1 MKKIVSSIILLMI
14 ITILMFSVK
23 SYAVLLD
30 KVDVQVSKQTIRPGE
45 NVTVTVNFGENL
57 GAYTASISY
66 DNKLFRYVDSEG
78 GTANDTSDKVKVVY
92 FDQTGGSQP
101 RNSMSVTFRSN
112 ATITTSNPTEFTVT
126 LEGMANNDASI
137 TFDDITTP
145 IIKNV
150 VVEPEFL
157 DYTFKLDYTGDIVE
171 NEPKDMKIS
180 YSSSSGRHYEK
191 ARLVAEATTPEGA
204 TVQLIGIDSE
214 NLKHDII
221 QSGWGDAQGY
231 SIGGKDF
238 SQILNVQ
245 GTFSKNGPY
254 SVTLKLIDRENSDAV
269 IAQNTFNINVSE
281 KAGEPVAPEK
291 PTETPKTEENMGQVK
306 NDVKQ
311 EQTKQE
317 TQNTTKAPTKLPKT
331 GTNMYIPIGMMI
343 FSLIGAFIV
352 NNKK

>member
-1 MKKIVSSIILLMI
+1 MKKIISSIILLMI
-14 ITILMFSVK
+14 VTILMFSVK

-30 KVDVQVSKQTIRPGE
+30 KIDVQVDKQTVRPGE
-45 NVTVTVNFGENL
+45 NVTVKINFGESL
-57 GAYTASISY
+57 GAYTASIAY
-66 DNKLFRYVDSEG
+66 DNKLFEYVDAEG
-78 GTANDTSDKVKVVY
+78 GTANNTSDKVKVVY
-92 FDQTGGSQP
+92 FDQTGGNEP
-101 RNSMSVTFRSN
+101 RNIMSVTFRAN

-145 IIKNV
+145 IVKNV

-157 DYTFKLDYTGDIVE
+157 DYSLKLEYTGDIIE
-171 NEPKDMKIS
+171 NEPKDMKLS

-238 SQILNVQ
+238 SQILDVQ
-245 GTFSKNGPY
+245 GTFSKSGPY
-254 SVTLKLIDRENSDAV
+254 TITLKLIDRANSDSV
-269 IAQNTFNINVSE
+269 IAQNTFSINVSE
-281 KAGEPVAPEK
+281 SNTQPTTPEK
-291 PTETPKTEENMGQVK
+291 KDENVGETKPENTPSQELPK
-306 NDVKQ
+306 
-311 EQTKQE
+311 EQTKPTNE
-317 TQNTTKAPTKLPKT
+317 NTTKTPSKLPKT
-331 GTNMYIPIGMMI
+331 GTNMYIPIGMML